1 MGRLTRRARQALRLT
16 AGDLVRRVR
25 QRGWSALLRR
35 AARMTG
41 ATVAAFLV
49 AELVGLQS
57 PPPLI
62 AALTALLVVQ
72 TTPAST
78 LASGIERVLSVVAG
92 VALAVLFVSLVGLSW
107 WSLAALVASSII
119 VGQLLRLGPNLV
131 EVPISAM
138 LVLGVGYSAGAQS
151 VGAGRVLET
160 LVGAAVG
167 VLVNVLFPPAVQTRH
182 AGEAVEKF
190 AEEISGLL
198 DSAATALSAGAVTEE
213 QATRWL
219 EDARR
224 LNRHVPEV
232 DRALA
237 HAEESRRLNMRALG
251 TPAVGPGLRE
261 GVDALEHS
269 SVSMR
274 TLFRAIYDATRQRT
288 GVQENPDYAD
298 AVRGSAA
305 FLMRQM
311 GNVVRAFGRLLRRE
325 LETSGEKE
333 QEQLAGTLEELSGA
347 RREVQELLLAD
358 PRSRDGLWELNS
370 VLLTTTDRMLTE
382 LDVAT
387 HARQRP
393 QLDPSTARGRAMQAA
408 ERLRVTTRRRVHR
421 TATKPSTGAP
431 DR

>member
-1 MGRLTRRARQALRLT
+1 
-16 AGDLVRRVR
+16 
-25 QRGWSALLRR
+25 
-35 AARMTG
+35 
-41 ATVAAFLV
+41 
-49 AELVGLQS
+49 
-57 PPPLI
+57 
-62 AALTALLVVQ
+62 
-72 TTPAST
+72 
-78 LASGIERVLSVVAG
+78 
-92 VALAVLFVSLVGLSW
+92 
-107 WSLAALVASSII
+107 
-119 VGQLLRLGPNLV
+119 
-131 EVPISAM
+131 
-138 LVLGVGYSAGAQS
+138 VLGVGYSAGAQS